1 MAEPD
6 YKDLLRRYVLHVC
19 EYTEEHYLDLS
30 LNWITP
36 EEVIIIKELIGEP
49 TNETDTSTD

>member
-1 MAEPD
+1 MDDID

-36 EEVIIIKELIGEP
+36 EEAKLIKTLIDEP
-49 TNETDTSTD
+49 E